1 FVFIYIQVI
10 RLLTAPPCAHRQFRV
25 IALSAT
31 PAADIQGVQAVIANL
46 LISHLELR
54 TEASADVKP
63 YVQHRQIETV
73 VVPLGPE
80 LSGFRQ
86 QLVDCVRMPL
96 ERLQSLGAIRA
107 GMGDLR
113 PERMAKYTVVKARED
128 WSSGPLAAQL
138 SARDAGSV
146 QCDFGLVTCLLHAI
160 ELLDQHGL
168 RPLYQYLNGVL
179 FGQRASG
186 FVRNELIR
194 LPGVEQICL
203 DLSNRFQSK
212 CNSNLE
218 LNSTQTPFLGGH
230 PKLDKLKELLVR
242 HFNSCP
248 SNTETRVI
256 VFSQFR
262 DSVDEIM
269 HMLKQLRPL
278 IRPASF
284 IGQGS
289 GSHRSP
295 VLMAASKT
303 EDQSPT
309 NSGLPTGPSPSAG
322 ISQRDQ
328 IRVMNAF
335 RSGVYNTLVS
345 TCVGEEGLDVG
356 QVDLIVCFD
365 AFRSPIRLMQ
375 RFGRTGRQRI
385 GRIVM
390 LLTEGREQRNHAV
403 SVARTSSIH
412 KALLEGGAYRKLA
425 FYPHNSRM
433 VPLGL
438 DPEVTFE
445 NLEALNI
452 ADVNTQR
459 TTTRNET
466 RKSQEI
472 PRSRILDDRLDKV
485 RSHADAVGLH
495 HLTLRLF
502 PLCPSRLVSVN
513 LPQTSELVS
522 ECNQPSITELYNLT
536 STARL
541 RATRDCLQSRLI
553 CDENRGSS
561 TSSRHLVSIL
571 RLVEFHRRG
580 VTQLS
585 FHALGLRSVDVDTTM
600 GELLE
605 GTDAATLE
613 QQASLESTK
622 KASVSLSLANLSSPD
637 SEANKVTEHCDSNL
651 TSLSLP
657 TLVRGLVSSKTFFT
671 AHVDSTD
678 LSVNIAMKN
687 FLNYLDKPNAKI
699 NLLSLKKAW
708 SDRTE
713 FESNSPDLS
722 INNNA
727 SEQTK
732 TSSTT
737 PDSGH
742 APALFKVGDNVV
754 DSTSLLNSNSSPY
767 SRCFQTNLAAAF
779 HLTTPS
785 RRALGVARST
795 PRAQPLQ
802 FPNTLAST
810 TQVNLSTALAMLD
823 HSTIRLDA
831 SCLLEDNDDVDEL
844 NRLGTT
850 PVAKHSIN
858 APHSAIF
865 TGPPLSNASGTL
877 QFGTKLSLSEDFGND
892 FLLPTQPI
900 EFDINASE
908 KHAQSSPYRFC
919 NGSDSYSFSSLIDW
933 SPLPVENESE
943 DSRIKTLVSDFSDQ
957 IASTALG
964 EPEANAKRSHSDLDM
979 DSPVVPPKRRA
990 ERHQKSKRIL
1000 QSQSETIDA
1009 HKKSPAIYSKTR
1021 KYAATKH
1028 QLLLTQAGAADD
1040 TGDEFELSDLD
1051 TYDDSFIDDRHLSET
1066 ESNHTNQSDT
1076 SRLDAS
1082 AMIGIYLKSVRSPP
1096 LKIAEGYRTHV
1107 YRVSN
1112 KQDPNC
1118 GASADS
1124 SDTNVKTLTYCRPKA
1139 SRPNYFNGQKNSRM
1153 DIISQIPEQEDY
1165 ELDSFCVENYEPT
1178 LQLSPI
1184 EVNTRTSTLKQVRRR
1199 ILADSE

>member
-1 FVFIYIQVI
+1 VI

-54 TEASADVKP
+54 TEASADVKS
-63 YVQHRQIETV
+63 YVQHRQVETI

-96 ERLQSLGAIRA
+96 ERLHSLGAIRA

-113 PERMAKYTVVKARED
+113 PERMAKYTIVKARED

-138 SARDAGSV
+138 SARDAGSI

-186 FVRNELIR
+186 FVRTELMR
-194 LPGVEQICL
+194 LPGVEQIWL
-203 DLSNRFQSK
+203 DLCNRFQSR

-218 LNSTQTPFLGGH
+218 LNSTQAPFLGGH

-242 HFNSCP
+242 HFSTCL

-284 IGQGS
+284 I
-289 GSHRSP
+289 
-295 VLMAASKT
+295 AASKS

-309 NSGLPTGPSPSAG
+309 TSGLSTGPSPSAG

-365 AFRSPIRLMQ
+365 AFKSPIRLMQ

-445 NLEALNI
+445 NLEALNM

-459 TTTRNET
+459 TTVNNET
-466 RKSQEI
+466 RKFQEI

-485 RSHADAVGLH
+485 RSHADAVGLQ

-502 PLCPSRLVSVN
+502 PLCPSRLVSAN
-513 LPQTSELVS
+513 LLQTSELVP

-553 CDENRGSS
+553 CGENRGSS

-605 GTDAATLE
+605 GTDAASSE
-613 QQASLESTK
+613 QQASLEPTPK
-622 KASVSLSLANLSSPD
+622 K
-637 SEANKVTEHCDSNL
+637 
-651 TSLSLP
+651 P
-657 TLVRGLVSSKTFFT
+657 TFKAGDD
-671 AHVDSTD
+671 VDD
-678 LSVNIAMKN
+678 
-687 FLNYLDKPNAKI
+687 
-699 NLLSLKKAW
+699 
-708 SDRTE
+708 
-713 FESNSPDLS
+713 
-722 INNNA
+722 NN
-727 SEQTK
+727 
-732 TSSTT
+732 
-737 PDSGH
+737 
-742 APALFKVGDNVV
+742 
-754 DSTSLLNSNSSPY
+754 SLLNSNPSPY
-767 SRCFQTNLAAAF
+767 SKCFQTNLAAAF

-785 RRALGVARST
+785 RCGLGVARST
-795 PRAQPLQ
+795 PRVKPPQ
-802 FPNTLAST
+802 FPDTLAST

-831 SCLLEDNDDVDEL
+831 SCLLEDNDDVDEPNIL
-844 NRLGTT
+844 SIT
-850 PVAKHSIN
+850 PVAKH
-858 APHSAIF
+858 
-865 TGPPLSNASGTL
+865 
-877 QFGTKLSLSEDFGND
+877 
-892 FLLPTQPI
+892 PI
-900 EFDINASE
+900 ECTTQRNIHRATTFECQRYTPI
-908 KHAQSSPYRFC
+908 
-919 NGSDSYSFSSLIDW
+919 W
-933 SPLPVENESE
+933 S
-943 DSRIKTLVSDFSDQ
+943 
-957 IASTALG
+957 
-964 EPEANAKRSHSDLDM
+964 
-979 DSPVVPPKRRA
+979 
-990 ERHQKSKRIL
+990 
-1000 QSQSETIDA
+1000 
-1009 HKKSPAIYSKTR
+1009 
-1021 KYAATKH
+1021 
-1028 QLLLTQAGAADD
+1028 QA
-1040 TGDEFELSDLD
+1040 F
-1051 TYDDSFIDDRHLSET
+1051 
-1066 ESNHTNQSDT
+1066 
-1076 SRLDAS
+1076 
-1082 AMIGIYLKSVRSPP
+1082 
-1096 LKIAEGYRTHV
+1096 
-1107 YRVSN
+1107 
-1112 KQDPNC
+1112 
-1118 GASADS
+1118 
-1124 SDTNVKTLTYCRPKA
+1124 
-1139 SRPNYFNGQKNSRM
+1139 
-1153 DIISQIPEQEDY
+1153 IPEQDEDY

-1184 EVNTRTSTLKQVRRR
+1184 EVNTRKSTMKQARRR
-1199 ILADSE
+1199 TLADSE

>member
-1 FVFIYIQVI
+1 
-10 RLLTAPPCAHRQFRV
+10 
-25 IALSAT
+25 
-31 PAADIQGVQAVIANL
+31 
-46 LISHLELR
+46 
-54 TEASADVKP
+54 
-63 YVQHRQIETV
+63 
-73 VVPLGPE
+73 
-80 LSGFRQ
+80 
-86 QLVDCVRMPL
+86 MPL
-96 ERLQSLGAIRA
+96 ERLRSIGAIRA

-113 PERMAKYTVVKARED
+113 PERMAKYTIVKARED
-128 WSSGPLAAQL
+128 WSSGPLAAQM
-138 SARDAGSV
+138 SAKDAGSI

-186 FVRNELIR
+186 FVRTELMH
-194 LPGVEQICL
+194 LPGVEQIWL

-212 CNSNLE
+212 CNSSLD
-218 LNSTQTPFLGGH
+218 LNSTQAPFLGGH

-242 HFNSCP
+242 HFNSC
-248 SNTETRVI
+248 TETRVI

-284 IGQGS
+284 TGQGS

-295 VLMAASKT
+295 IITATSKS

-309 NSGLPTGPSPSAG
+309 TSGLPTGPSPSAG

-365 AFRSPIRLMQ
+365 AFKSPIRLMQ

-390 LLTEGREQRNHAV
+390 LLTEGREERNHAV

-445 NLEALNI
+445 NLEALNM

-459 TTTRNET
+459 TTVKNET
-466 RKSQEI
+466 RKFQGI
-472 PRSRILDDRLDKV
+472 PKSRVLDDRLDKV

-502 PLCPSRLVSVN
+502 PLCPSRLVSAN

-536 STARL
+536 STTRL
-541 RATRDCLQSRLI
+541 KATRDCLQSRLI
-553 CDENRGSS
+553 YGENRGSS

-571 RLVEFHRRG
+571 RLVELHRRG

-585 FHALGLRSVDVDTTM
+585 FHALGLRSVDVDTAM
-600 GELLE
+600 DELLE
-605 GTDAATLE
+605 GTDAATPEL
-613 QQASLESTK
+613 QTSLEPSQ
-622 KASVSLSLANLSSPD
+622 KASVSSSLSNASS
-637 SEANKVTEHCDSNL
+637 SEAGVDKVTEHWDSNL

-657 TLVRGLVSSKTFFT
+657 TLVRGLVSGKTFF
-671 AHVDSTD
+671 AANVDNID
-678 LSVNIAMKN
+678 LNLNIAMKD
-687 FLNYLDKPNAKI
+687 FSNYLDKPSANI
-699 NLLSLKKAW
+699 SLVSLKQAW
-708 SDRTE
+708 SDHTE
-713 FESNSPDLS
+713 FESNWPDLS
-722 INNNA
+722 NNNNA
-727 SEQTK
+727 SERPK
-732 TSSTT
+732 ISSVT
-737 PDSGH
+737 PDSAH
-742 APALFKVGDNVV
+742 ASATFEADDDV
-754 DSTSLLNSNSSPY
+754 DSNTLLHSNPSPY
-767 SRCFQTNLAAAF
+767 SGCFQTNLAAAF

-785 RRALGVARST
+785 RCDVGVARST
-795 PRAQPLQ
+795 PRAKPLQ
-802 FPNTLAST
+802 FSNTLVST
-810 TQVNLSTALAMLD
+810 TQVNLSAALAMLD

-831 SCLLEDNDDVDEL
+831 SCLLEDNDDVGEL
-844 NRLGTT
+844 NRLSTT
-850 PVAKHSIN
+850 PVAAHSIN
-858 APHSAIF
+858 APRSAIF
-865 TGPPLSNASGTL
+865 TGPPLSNAGGTL
-877 QFGTKLSLSEDFGND
+877 QFGAKLLLSEDFGND

-900 EFDINASE
+900 EFDISIGE
-908 KHAQSSPYRFC
+908 KHAQSSPHSFC
-919 NGSDSYSFSSLIDW
+919 NGSDSYTFSSQINW
-933 SPLPVENESE
+933 SPLPVENDSE
-943 DSRIKTLVSDFSDQ
+943 DSRTEIVTNNFPNQIVSATLGVP
-957 IASTALG
+957 
-964 EPEANAKRSHSDLDM
+964 EPSAKRNHSDLDV
-979 DSPVVPPKRRA
+979 DSPIVPPKRRA

-1000 QSQSETIDA
+1000 QSQSETMNV
-1009 HKKSPAIYSKTR
+1009 HKKSSAMCSKTKKR
-1021 KYAATKH
+1021 AATKH
-1028 QLLLTQAGAADD
+1028 QFLLTQADAADD
-1040 TGDEFELSDLD
+1040 TDDEFELSDLD
-1051 TYDDSFIDDRHLSET
+1051 TYDDSFIDDGHLSET

-1082 AMIGIYLKSVRSPP
+1082 AMIGVYLKSVRSPP
-1096 LKIAEGYRTHV
+1096 LKVAERYRTHT
-1107 YRVSN
+1107 YPVSN
-1112 KQDPNC
+1112 KQDLSG
-1118 GASADS
+1118 GASTDS
-1124 SDTNVKTLTYCRPKA
+1124 QDTNVKALKYCRPKTF
-1139 SRPNYFNGQKNSRM
+1139 RPYLFDGQKDDRM
-1153 DIISQIPEQEDY
+1153 DVISQVFEQDEDY
-1165 ELDSFCVENYEPT
+1165 ELDSFCIGNFEST
-1178 LQLSPI
+1178 LLLSPNK
-1184 EVNTRTSTLKQVRRR
+1184 VNTRKPTINQARRI